1 MVIWVTIKKIKKKKN
16 LKKRG
21 KKRLNEI
28 LKYHMAGP
36 HALSHEIWGMGD
48 IMEINAE
55 SKVV

>member
-1 MVIWVTIKKIKKKKN
+1 MVICVTIKKIKKKK

-28 LKYHMAGP
+28 LKQYMTGS
-36 HALSHEIWGMGD
+36 HALLHEIWGMEG

-55 SKVV
+55 SKAV